1 MTLEPQGSRGVLET
15 PWVGYI
21 NVTWCEGIMY
31 SVYINGRHIFDRVHL
46 AFLVLKVLVDYR
58 EAWYVPLTPIE
69 IK

>member
-1 MTLEPQGSRGVLET
+1 
-15 PWVGYI
+15 
-21 NVTWCEGIMY
+21 MY